1 MYIFIQGLTLSSPSV
16 FKQSKQDESSL
27 FMENNNDKVI
37 IKTRSPVDRRKF
49 NNRRSFLKQG
59 YLDHNPERR
68 VNKIDR
74 RIHGDRRRMLSKLI
88 YNFWKKDS

>member
-1 MYIFIQGLTLSSPSV
+1 MGTKLDGKVFYIRRPI
-16 FKQSKQDESSL
+16 
-27 FMENNNDKVI
+27 
-37 IKTRSPVDRRKF
+37 DRREVKEK
-49 NNRRSFLKQG
+49 RLFLKQG